1 MLKTMRNWWAN
12 LPLSRG
18 VGFKEAAKNPR
29 LWKAMT
35 MQNAQKQAFA
45 QQTSATISDEDLAD
59 LAEYFIFEI
68 AHKDETWLAGRTLQ
82 QVDPPGLCHLFE
94 AMLKNPA
101 NAGRLVSSPAKESKY
116 GPETSIERICRLMD
130 NGICPPSV
138 AEFTGHPEE
147 SIRKAA
153 VLAICS
159 TGSLDMVPI
168 FEKASEDEAKYVCSC
183 ALIGLNRA
191 LKASRLDACAAPLLY
206 PPILRMVQEG
216 KNCDQSPGTLMLLDP
231 LRAVTD
237 LQSTTIL
244 NVDFP
249 RLFEV
254 LRCFR
259 EPSALPSREKLEV
272 LFSGL
277 EARPRKYPD
286 DSSLG
291 EVLRLIGHHRLLE
304 DESRLSFYMEEE
316 DEDVAEGAAS
326 GWLAF
331 HGLEGAHEVAC
342 VWDAP
347 ASTPVPLKQY
357 YAIHMMDAEICNG
370 GFSQYFFNSSGNSWE
385 LAMSGLEGAGSTER
399 LGLLK
404 EAIARIAGGKPSPD
418 RETRGNQLAKALK
431 KDERCF

>member
-1 MLKTMRNWWAN
+1 
-12 LPLSRG
+12 
-18 VGFKEAAKNPR
+18 
-29 LWKAMT
+29 MT
-35 MQNAQKQAFA
+35 MESAQEQAFA
-45 QQTSATISDEDLAD
+45 RQTAATISDGDLAD
-59 LAEYFIFEI
+59 LADYFIFET
-68 AHKDETWLAGRTLQ
+68 AHRDEAWLAGRTLQ
-82 QVDPPGLCHLFE
+82 QVDPPRLCHLFE
-94 AMLKNPA
+94 AILKNPA

-159 TGSLDMVPI
+159 
-168 FEKASEDEAKYVCSC
+168 
-183 ALIGLNRA
+183 
-191 LKASRLDACAAPLLY
+191 RLDACAAPLLY
-206 PPILRMVQEG
+206 LPILRMVQEG

-259 EPSALPSREKLEV
+259 EPNALPSREKLEV
-272 LFSGL
+272 MFSGL

-304 DESRLSFYMEEE
+304 DENRLSFYMEE

-404 EAIARIAGGKPSPD
+404 EATARIAGGKPSPD
-418 RETRGNQLAKALK
+418 RETRGHQLAKVLK
-431 KDERCF
+431 KNEDAFDDMETRYYASKEQLQVLLTKLVMKHQEIFRSQIEGSR